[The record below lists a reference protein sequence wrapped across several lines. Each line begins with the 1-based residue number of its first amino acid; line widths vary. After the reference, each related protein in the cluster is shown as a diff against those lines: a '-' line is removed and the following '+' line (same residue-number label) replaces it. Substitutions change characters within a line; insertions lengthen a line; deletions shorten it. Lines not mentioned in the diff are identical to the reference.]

1 MTASRLYRIRLC
13 AALLLAPL
21 LCLPLAGCTRI
32 TLISAYDEQ
41 IDHSASELQQ
51 RMDAFLTMLADKEGT
66 PEASYEANRDFYS
79 DYAVGIRAVKVRA
92 LAQPKNSITV
102 QQLDLMS
109 NSLEELRKAH
119 EDAPISAE
127 AVPTFRDLFNQAWGA
142 IIALELAK
150 KRGEEPPKQ

>member
-1 MTASRLYRIRLC
+1 MTASPFSRLRLC
-13 AALLLAPL
+13 AALMLAPQL
-21 LCLPLAGCTRI
+21 VFPLAGCSRV

-41 IDHSASELQQ
+41 IDHSSSELQQ
-51 RMDAFLTMLADKEGT
+51 RMDAFLTMLADREGT

-102 QQLDLMS
+102 QQLDLMG

-119 EDAPISAE
+119 KDAPISAE

-142 IIALELAK
+142 IIALEMAK
-150 KRGEEPPKQ
+150 KRGEEPATK

>member
-1 MTASRLYRIRLC
+1 MTVSPLYRIRLC
-13 AALLLAPL
+13 AALMLAPL
-21 LCLPLAGCTRI
+21 LGLPVAGCARI
-32 TLISAYDEQ
+32 TAYDEQ

-51 RMDAFLTMLADKEGT
+51 RMDAFLTMLADKEGA

-102 QQLDLMS
+102 QQLELMS

-119 EDAPISAE
+119 ADAPISAE

>member
-1 MTASRLYRIRLC
+1 MTVLPFSRIRLC

-21 LCLPLAGCTRI
+21 LGHPLAGCTRI

-51 RMDAFLTMLADKEGT
+51 RMDAFLTMLADKAGE
-66 PEASYEANRDFYS
+66 PEASYAANREFYS

-92 LAQPKNSITV
+92 LAQPKSSITV

-109 NSLEELRKAH
+109 GSLEELRKAH
-119 EDAPISAE
+119 EDAPIPAE
-127 AVPTFRDLFNQAWGA
+127 AVPAFRDLFNQAWGA

-150 KRGEEPPKQ
+150 KRGEEPPKK

>member
-1 MTASRLYRIRLC
+1 MPASRLYRVRLC
-13 AALLLAPL
+13 AVLLLAPVL
-21 LCLPLAGCTRI
+21 GLPVAGCTRV

-41 IDHSASELQQ
+41 VDHSASELQQ
-51 RMDAFLTMLADKEGT
+51 RMDGFLTMLADKAGT

-79 DYAVGIRAVKVRA
+79 DYAVGIRAVRVRA

-119 EDAPISAE
+119 QDAPISAE
-127 AVPTFRDLFNQAWGA
+127 AVPAFRDLFNQAWGA
-142 IIALELAK
+142 IIRLELAK
-150 KRGEEPPKQ
+150 KRGEDG